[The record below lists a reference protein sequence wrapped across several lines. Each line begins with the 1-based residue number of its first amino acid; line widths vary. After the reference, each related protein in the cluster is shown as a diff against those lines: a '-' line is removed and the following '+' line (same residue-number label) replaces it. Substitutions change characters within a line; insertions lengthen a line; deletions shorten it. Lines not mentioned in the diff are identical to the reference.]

1 MPVLEDALHSVGR
14 LPAKAA
20 VRSPWNIFVK
30 GARGNKS
37 IFVVDRGPKA
47 AHFVQGCTEAYV

>member
-20 VRSPWNIFVK
+20 VRSPWNIVVK
-30 GARGNKS
+30 GARGS
-37 IFVVDRGPKA
+37 RFILVGDRAQGST
-47 AHFVQGCTEAYV
+47 FFQGCTEAYV